1 MKCAKCGRD
10 NRDGAGFC
18 AWCGAPTG
26 AHAPA
31 NAAPS
36 VAAQPLTAMPID
48 AEPAIDPT
56 EFEEEPALIEAELE
70 AAPAAQP
77 DGEREPSETHALAPA
92 SDTPPVSEGPMAP
105 GALLVGRYQI
115 VELLESAPE
124 ADTVGASAGR
134 TYRARDLGACA
145 ACGYSANTPDADGT
159 LSYCEAC
166 GAALDRPV
174 LVTLVE
180 RVEAL
185 PPAYDAR
192 FEEAGRVYFVTL
204 DPPAAP
210 DAAPAQSAIRRL
222 AWGRATDKGVR
233 RQQNEDY
240 LETWYY
246 SAGFGQADGVLLG
259 LFLVADG
266 LGGHDAG
273 EVASRLAT
281 DSFWHSL
288 RQSAWEPLVRGDRLP
303 AERIDEALT
312 SAAAAANKAVY
323 DARIAKAND
332 MSTTL
337 TLAFVVDGVAH
348 LANVGDSRAYLWN
361 AAGLQQITVDHSL
374 VQRLVDEGSIKREEV
389 YTHPRRNVI
398 YRTIG
403 DRPDVQADLFHHD
416 LAIDDRIILCSDGLW
431 EMVHDDGLEEVLLSE
446 PDPQR
451 ACDRLMNNANL
462 AGGDDNITIIIVQV
476 VGE

>member
-1 MKCAKCGRD
+1 
-10 NRDGAGFC
+10 
-18 AWCGAPTG
+18 
-26 AHAPA
+26 
-31 NAAPS
+31 
-36 VAAQPLTAMPID
+36 MPFD
-48 AEPAIDPT
+48 VEPAINPT
-56 EFEEEPALIEAELE
+56 EFDGEPAPIEPEPE

-77 DGEREPSETHALAPA
+77 DSAPEPSDTHALAT
-92 SDTPPVSEGPMAP
+92 TPSAPPPSEGPLAP
-105 GALLVGRYQI
+105 GTLLAGRYQI
-115 VELLESAPE
+115 VELLENAPE
-124 ADTVGASAGR
+124 ADTAGAAMGR
-134 TYRARDLGACA
+134 TYRARALGACA
-145 ACGYSANTPDADGT
+145 ACGYSANTPKADDA

-166 GAALDRPV
+166 GAVLDKPV

-185 PPAYDAR
+185 PPAFDAR
-192 FEEAGRVYFVTL
+192 FEEAGRAYFVTL
-204 DPPAAP
+204 DPPTPP
-210 DAAPAQSAIRRL
+210 DAAPAAQSAIRRL

-233 RQQNEDY
+233 REQNEDY

-246 SAGFGQADGVLLG
+246 SAGGGQADGVLLG
-259 LFLVADG
+259 LFVVADG

-281 DSFWHSL
+281 DSFWHTL
-288 RQSAWEPLVRGDRLP
+288 RQSAWEPLVRGEHLSP
-303 AERIDEALT
+303 ERIDEALT
-312 SAAAAANKAVY
+312 SAVAAANTAVY
-323 DARIAKAND
+323 DARIAKTND

-337 TLAFVVDGVAH
+337 TLAFVVDGVAY

-374 VQRLVDEGSIKREEV
+374 VQRLVDEGSLQRKEV
-389 YTHPRRNVI
+389 YTHPRRNII

-416 LAIDDRIILCSDGLW
+416 LAIDDRLVLCSDGLW

-451 ACDRLMNNANL
+451 ACDRLVNNANL